1 MRLLIDTHIL
11 IWILIDDPRLTPKA
25 RKLLDKASEI
35 YISTASFWEMAIKQ
49 NLGKLDLQLEQVIE
63 ECQNLGI
70 QELPVTAEHTL
81 ALLGLEPLH
90 KDPFDR
96 LLVAVAKA
104 EPMKLLTADSKVAA
118 YTELAVLI

>member
-11 IWILIDDPRLTPKA
+11 IWILIDDPKLTPKA
-25 RKLLDKASEI
+25 RKLLDKADEI

-104 EPMKLLTADSKVAA
+104 EPMRLLTADSKVAA
-118 YTELAVLI
+118 YTELAVLV

>member
-11 IWILIDDPRLTPKA
+11 LWILIDDPRLTPKA
-25 RKLLDKASEI
+25 RKLLGKASEI

-70 QELPVTAEHTL
+70 QELPVSADTSLPYWALNLCTKTL
-81 ALLGLEPLH
+81 
-90 KDPFDR
+90 
-96 LLVAVAKA
+96 
-104 EPMKLLTADSKVAA
+104 
-118 YTELAVLI
+118 LIGCW

>member
-11 IWILIDDPRLTPKA
+11 LWILIDDSRLTPKA
-25 RKLLDKASEI
+25 RKLLGKASEI

-70 QELPVTAEHTL
+70 QELPVSAEHIL

>member
-11 IWILIDDPRLTPKA
+11 IWILIDDSRLTPKA

>member
-11 IWILIDDPRLTPKA
+11 IWILIDDPKLTPKA

-70 QELPVTAEHTL
+70 RELPVTAEHTL

-96 LLVAVAKA
+96 LLVAVAKS
-104 EPMKLLTADSKVAA
+104 EPMRLLTADTKVAA
-118 YTELAVLI
+118 YTELAVLV

>member
-11 IWILIDDPRLTPKA
+11 IWILIDDPKLTPKA
-25 RKLLDKASEI
+25 RKLLDKASEV
-35 YISTASFWEMAIKQ
+35 YISTASFWEIAIKQ
-49 NLGKLDLQLEQVIE
+49 NIGKLDLQLEQVIE

-70 QELPVTAEHTL
+70 RELPVTAEHTL

-96 LLVAVAKA
+96 LLVAVAKS
-104 EPMKLLTADSKVAA
+104 EPMKLLTADAKVAA

>member
-11 IWILIDDPRLTPKA
+11 IWILVDDPRLTPKA

-35 YISTASFWEMAIKQ
+35 YVSTASFWEIAIKQ

-70 QELPVTAEHTL
+70 RELPVTAEHTL

-96 LLVAVAKA
+96 LLVAVTKS
-104 EPMKLLTADSKVAA
+104 EPMRLLTADSKVAA
-118 YTELAVLI
+118 YTELAVLV